1 MLTFRS
7 PYRAAALGLLGLAG
21 CCSTAAPPAAPATDP
36 TTALTT
42 PPSPAASQPDTR
54 TQAQQLIDDAACSDD
69 SQCRTIGWGAK
80 ACGGPQHWVAFS
92 TARTDAAA
100 LEQLA
105 QQEAARERA
114 QQQRRGI
121 VSNCQYVADP
131 GAQCLANRCVLRQ
144 GRGAVAQ

>member
-7 PYRAAALGLLGLAG
+7 PYRAAALGLLALAG
-21 CCSTAAPPAAPATDP
+21 CCSTAAPPAAPSAASP
-36 TTALTT
+36 
-42 PPSPAASQPDTR
+42 PAASQPDAR
-54 TQAQQLIDDAACSDD
+54 TQAQQLIGDAACSDN

-92 TARTDAAA
+92 TTRTDAAA

-105 QQEAARERA
+105 QQEAARQRA
-114 QQQRRGI
+114 EQQRRGI